1 MICNKR
7 SYRRK
12 KKSCWYIFLSKTNF
26 DKEIVT
32 KNKSIEKHF
41 NKFFTEISPNF
52 ANKTSPSSG
61 NFNIYLSECKTKTI

>member
-12 KKSCWYIFLSKTNF
+12 KSCWHIFLSKTSF

-32 KNKSIEKHF
+32 NNKSIEKHF
-41 NKFFTEISPNF
+41 NKFFTENSPKF

-61 NFNIYLSECKTKTI
+61 NFNIYLSECKKKTF

>member
-1 MICNKR
+1 MICNIR

-12 KKSCWYIFLSKTNF
+12 KSCWHIFLSKTNF

-32 KNKSIEKHF
+32 NNKSIEKHF
-41 NKFFTEISPNF
+41 NKFFTEISPKF

-61 NFNIYLSECKTKTI
+61 NFNIYLRECKKKTF